1 MYQVVLSLS
10 ITIGAILHYNS
21 LCKSSVVKKALL
33 QSMSSSLNFMSLIL
47 VEKRELNGYVRML

>member
-10 ITIGAILHYNS
+10 ITIGAILLYNL
-21 LCKSSVVKKALL
+21 LCKSSAVKKVLL
-33 QSMSSSLNFMSLIL
+33 QSMSSSLNFMSLIS